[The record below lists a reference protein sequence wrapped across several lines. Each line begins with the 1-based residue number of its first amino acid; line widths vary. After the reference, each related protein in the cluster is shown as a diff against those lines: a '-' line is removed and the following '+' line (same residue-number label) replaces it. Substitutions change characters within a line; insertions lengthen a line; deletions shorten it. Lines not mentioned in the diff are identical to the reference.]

1 MMKLNNKGMTTVEIL
16 VTFVIVVIIVTSLYS
31 SVVALKNKETIA
43 SYKESLIAYRDL
55 LTRDI
60 QKDLIEKGLSNFSH
74 TVDTNNATDTIH
86 LTLGNNQQK
95 TIVITHKTGC
105 QAITEEEVSDSDL
118 CPTHNKS
125 DGDQYNIKYGDIE
138 YKLPNIGSDKNIGNK
153 NIYDLKIDSVS
164 VDEVSGEN
172 NIFDLKIIFYHP
184 DLGTK
189 YSMHITSPINF
200 E

>member
-1 MMKLNNKGMTTVEIL
+1 MIKLNNKGMTTVEIL

-74 TVDTNNATDTIH
+74 VEDSNNATDTIH

-95 TIVITHKTGC
+95 TLIITHTTGC
-105 QAITEEEVSDSDL
+105 QAITDEEVRDNGL

-125 DGDQYNIKYGDIE
+125 DGDQYSIKYGDIE
-138 YKLPNIGSDKNIGNK
+138 YKLPNIGSDKNIGNQ
-153 NIYDLKIDSVS
+153 NIYDLKINKVIVS
-164 VDEVSGEN
+164 DDN

-200 E
+200 EQ